1 MGDDNDKTIAYFEP
15 TPPMSTYLAAFLV
28 SDFECLGTHMNLL
41 NESKI
46 PVAVCVRPMFK
57 QKAAFALNITI
68 KAMKFYL
75 ETFQIDYPLPKLGNS
90 RCSCQNKFYNIFP
103 FLQNQPEIVLTQH
116 IFIEYELE
124 NNTKDKN

>member
-15 TPPMSTYLAAFLV
+15 TPPMSTYLVAFLV
-28 SDFECLGTHMNLL
+28 SDFECLGAHMNLL

-57 QKAAFALNITI
+57 QKAAFALNVTI

-90 RCSCQNKFYNIFP
+90 RFHVGTNFTIFSR
-103 FLQNQPEIVLTQH
+103 FFRRVLQNQLEIVLVQR
-116 IFIEYELE
+116 IL
-124 NNTKDKN
+124 

>member
-1 MGDDNDKTIAYFEP
+1 METMGDDNDKTIAYFEP
-15 TPPMSTYLAAFLV
+15 TPPMSTYLVAFLV

-57 QKAAFALNITI
+57 QKAAFALNVTI

-90 RCSCQNKFYNIFP
+90 RFHVRTNFKIFFHFFRRVLQNK
-103 FLQNQPEIVLTQH
+103 
-116 IFIEYELE
+116 LE
-124 NNTKDKN
+124 KKY